1 LQRDKGA
8 GKGLVMTNIS
18 AHIEQIA
25 RHYWGEPNMK
35 LSQKGRTLRFGNR
48 GSREISLSKGTWF
61 DFETNEGG
69 GCVDLVRMNEGATI
83 ASNIPEIL
91 ERKFGIQRQAQQSLQ
106 PARFMSAV
114 YDYIDDQGE
123 VRYQV
128 RRFEPKTFRQCR
140 PDGKGGWLFNMD
152 GVEALPYNLHKILAR
167 PDEPIFIVE
176 GEKAAEKVATLG
188 LLSTTSHGGAKKWQA
203 VLNQYFVGRNVVVL
217 ADNDDAGR
225 EHADIV
231 IGNLFGVAKQ
241 IKRVELDGLPAKG
254 DVVDWLDSGKGL
266 EDLTA
271 AVKAAVVVAEAP
283 VVEVEAEDYNND
295 NNDGDYFDF
304 VDEDYLM
311 NMPPIEWAVGEG
323 DDGLIT
329 AHGLSMIYGPPG
341 SGKSFISLDMALCQ
355 AHGIDWQG
363 IETKQGDVLYIAGEG
378 VGGLGKRVKAWK
390 STHGLGTSGHFH
402 MLPLAVN
409 MRDQAEVEKLI
420 RSIDRLDRKWTAVYI
435 DTLARAML
443 GADENSSTESGLVIA
458 AADAIRNHVQCAVVF
473 VHHSGKQIERGS
485 RGSSAILGAVDAS
498 VVVSKD
504 ENYITM
510 RVEKQKDAEPM
521 ADITL
526 EMTPIAS
533 ISGSSVVLT
542 RLDGDEAARIKR
554 SKPLNADQK
563 IALEALRNVIID
575 TGRDRVPSREWADAH
590 GGKLPDKDPKR
601 RGDDRTALIK
611 KGLVG
616 ADKWTVW
623 LINENKELT

>member
-1 LQRDKGA
+1 
-8 GKGLVMTNIS
+8 MTNIS

-48 GSREISLSKGTWF
+48 GSREVHLGKGTWF

-167 PDEPIFIVE
+167 PDEPVFIVE

-188 LLSTTSHGGAKKWQA
+188 LLATTSHGGAKKWQP
-203 VLNQYFVGRNVVVL
+203 VLNQYFAGRNVVVL

-231 IGNLFGVAKQ
+231 IGNLFGVAGR
-241 IKRVELDGLPAKG
+241 IKRVELDGLPPKG
-254 DVVDWLDSGKGL
+254 DIVDWLDSGKGL

-271 AVKAAVVVAEAP
+271 AVKAAPTVAEAP
-283 VVEVEAEDYNND
+283 AVEAEAEDYNND
-295 NNDGDYFDF
+295 NNEGDFFDF

-311 NMPPIEWAVGEG
+311 NMPPIEWAVGQG

-443 GADENSSTESGLVIA
+443 GADENSSTESGLVIS

-473 VHHSGKQIERGS
+473 VHHSGKAAERGA
-485 RGSSAILGAVDAS
+485 RGSSAILGAVDTS

-504 ENYITM
+504 ESYITM

-521 ADITL
+521 SDITL

>member
-1 LQRDKGA
+1 
-8 GKGLVMTNIS
+8 
-18 AHIEQIA
+18 
-25 RHYWGEPNMK
+25 MK

-48 GSREISLSKGTWF
+48 GSREVHLGKGTWF

-167 PDEPIFIVE
+167 PDEPVFIVE

-188 LLSTTSHGGAKKWQA
+188 LLATTSHGGAKKWQP
-203 VLNQYFVGRNVVVL
+203 VLNQYFAGRNVVVL

-231 IGNLFGVAKQ
+231 IGNLFGVAGR
-241 IKRVELDGLPAKG
+241 IKRVELDGLPPKG
-254 DVVDWLDSGKGL
+254 DIVDWLDSGKGL

-271 AVKAAVVVAEAP
+271 AVKAAPTVAEAP
-283 VVEVEAEDYNND
+283 AVEAEAEDYNND
-295 NNDGDYFDF
+295 NNEGDFFDF

-311 NMPPIEWAVGEG
+311 NMPPIEWAVGQG

-443 GADENSSTESGLVIA
+443 GADENSSTESGLVIS

-473 VHHSGKQIERGS
+473 VHHSGKAAERGA
-485 RGSSAILGAVDAS
+485 RGSSAILGAVDTS

-504 ENYITM
+504 ESYITM

-521 ADITL
+521 SDITL

>member
-1 LQRDKGA
+1 
-8 GKGLVMTNIS
+8 MTNIS

-48 GSREISLSKGTWF
+48 GSREISLAKGTWF
-61 DFETNEGG
+61 DFESNTGG

-83 ASNIPEIL
+83 SSNIPEIL

-152 GVEALPYNLHKILAR
+152 GVEALPYNLHYMITN
-167 PDEPIFIVE
+167 PDAPIFIVE
-176 GEKAAEKVATLG
+176 GEKAAQRLTKLG
-188 LLSTTSHGGAKKWQA
+188 LVATTSHGGAKKWQP
-203 VLNQYFVGRNVVVL
+203 VLNQYFAGRNVVVL

-231 IGNLFGVAKQ
+231 IGNLFGVAGRV
-241 IKRVELDGLPAKG
+241 KRVELDGLPAKG

-271 AVKAAVVVAEAP
+271 AVKSAATVAEAP
-283 VVEVEAEDYNND
+283 AVEAEAVEVVND
-295 NNDGDYFDF
+295 NDGDYFDF

-311 NMPPIEWAVGEG
+311 NMPPIEWAVGQG

-443 GADENSSTESGLVIA
+443 GADENSSTESGLVIS

-473 VHHSGKQIERGS
+473 VHHSGKAAERGA
-485 RGSSAILGAVDAS
+485 RGSSAILGAVDTS

-504 ENYITM
+504 ESYITM

-521 ADITL
+521 ADLTL

>member
-1 LQRDKGA
+1 
-8 GKGLVMTNIS
+8 MTNIS

-48 GSREISLSKGTWF
+48 GSREVHLGKGTWF

-152 GVEALPYNLHKILAR
+152 GVEALPYNLHHIITN
-167 PDEPIFIVE
+167 PDAPIFIVE
-176 GEKAAEKVATLG
+176 GEKAAQRLTKLG
-188 LLSTTSHGGAKKWQA
+188 LVATTSHGGAKKWQA

-231 IGNLFGVAKQ
+231 TGNLFGVAKQ
-241 IKRVELDGLPAKG
+241 IKRVELDGLPPKG
-254 DVVDWLDSGKGL
+254 DIVDWLDSGKGL
-266 EDLTA
+266 GDLTA

-283 VVEVEAEDYNND
+283 VVEVEAVEAEDYNND

-311 NMPPIEWAVGEG
+311 NMPPIEWAVGQG

-409 MRDQAEVEKLI
+409 MRDQGEVEKLI

-443 GADENSSTESGLVIA
+443 GADENSSTETGLVIA

-485 RGSSAILGAVDAS
+485 RGSSAILGALDAS

-504 ENYITM
+504 ESYITM

-554 SKPLNADQK
+554 SKPLNEDQK

-623 LINENKELT
+623 LIKENKELT